1 MERVMRKKIRQ
12 AMEFYE
18 TIENTPR
25 YRVNIRRYG
34 REGAF
39 LRDVL
44 KYGVIGIL
52 STAWFIWF
60 ITFLINTLGGTPI
73 SGLA

>member
-1 MERVMRKKIRQ
+1 MKRKINNLMEM
-12 AMEFYE
+12 YE
-18 TIENTPR
+18 RLEDTPR

-44 KYGVIGIL
+44 KYGVFGIL

>member
-1 MERVMRKKIRQ
+1 MRRKINQ
-12 AMEFYE
+12 LMDFYE

-52 STAWFIWF
+52 ATAWIIWL
-60 ITFLINTLGGTPI
+60 IGFLINNLGGTPI

>member
-1 MERVMRKKIRQ
+1 MRKKIRQ

-18 TIENTPR
+18 CLEDTPR
-25 YRVNIRRYG
+25 YRVNVRRYG

-44 KYGVIGIL
+44 KIVVGGIL
-52 STAWFIWF
+52 ATAWFVWF
-60 ITFLINTLGGTPI
+60 IGFLINTLGGTQI

>member
-1 MERVMRKKIRQ
+1 MRKKIRQ

-18 TIENTPR
+18 CLEDTPR
-25 YRVNIRRYG
+25 YRVNVRRYG

-39 LRDVL
+39 LRDAL
-44 KYGVIGIL
+44 KILVGGIL
-52 STAWFIWF
+52 ATAWFVWF
-60 ITFLINTLGGTPI
+60 IGFLINTLGGTPI

>member
-1 MERVMRKKIRQ
+1 MRKKIRQ

-18 TIENTPR
+18 AIENTPR

-52 STAWFIWF
+52 ATAWIIWL
-60 ITFLINTLGGTPI
+60 IGFLINKLGGTPI

>member
-1 MERVMRKKIRQ
+1 MKRKIRQ
-12 AMEFYE
+12 MMEYYE
-18 TIENTPR
+18 QLEDTPR

-44 KYGVIGIL
+44 KYGAIGIIA
-52 STAWFIWF
+52 TAWIIWL
-60 ITFLINTLGGTPI
+60 IGFLINTLGGTPI